1 MSKYALIGEKLG
13 HSYSKI
19 IHERYFELCGKEDF
33 SYDLIE
39 IPKDNL
45 RQELER
51 ICATYDGINVTIP
64 YKLDVMNF
72 IDSISDE
79 AAKIGAVNTIKFSG
93 GYAAGYN
100 TDYFGLKST
109 FTTNDIEV
117 SGKRVVILGTGGVSK
132 AALAVCRD
140 MGALD
145 ITFVSTSAPRL
156 SDYRVLTYNDKIE
169 GDVLINCTPV
179 GMYPNSDASPLKS
192 VSDSFSAL
200 VDTIYNPAETKLMK
214 MACAK
219 GIKAVSG
226 LYMLVA
232 QAMYSQAI
240 WQDREVDLNATD
252 TIYKELAKEKQQ

>member
-19 IHERYFELCGKEDF
+19 IHERYFELCGTTDF
-33 SYDLIE
+33 VYDLIE

-45 RQELER
+45 RQEFAR
-51 ICATYDGINVTIP
+51 ISATYDGINVTIP
-64 YKLDVMNF
+64 YKIDVMDF

-93 GYAAGYN
+93 SHAAGYN

-109 FTTNDIEV
+109 FTTNDISVE
-117 SGKRVVILGTGGVSK
+117 GKKVVILGTGGVSK

-140 MGALD
+140 MGAAD

-156 SDYRVLTYNDKIE
+156 SDYRVLSYSDAIE

-192 VSDSFSAL
+192 ISDSFSAL

-214 MACAK
+214 MASAK

-240 WQDREVDLNATD
+240 WKGEQIDRKATD
-252 TIYKELAKEKQQ
+252 TIYQELAKEK